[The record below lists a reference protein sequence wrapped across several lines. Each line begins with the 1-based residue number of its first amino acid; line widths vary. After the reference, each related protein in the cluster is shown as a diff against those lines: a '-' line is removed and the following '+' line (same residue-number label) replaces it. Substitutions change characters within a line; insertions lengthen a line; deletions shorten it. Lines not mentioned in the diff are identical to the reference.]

1 MKKVIKRK
9 VILFSLP
16 FLLLLLPILAF
27 FALFMGSVDSSSSDS
42 DVIVNT
48 TQQQVAKIIWDKALE
63 EGATKEGAA
72 ALIGNNQHESGGLIP
87 SAIQGQAPYDEAKAM
102 DKSVDG
108 YGFGLPQMDGG
119 RRVNMLNYAKS
130 QKKSWTD
137 TKIQVEFMFE
147 HDGTDSTLLKQL
159 VKETNVKQA
168 TEDIMRKWERAG
180 AVDSLSQ
187 RQEYA
192 QYWYTFMTTGG
203 GDSGTTG
210 SGGSGITSDIPSG
223 WKLDKPINTSGY
235 IASSYEYKQCTW
247 FTWNRAKEFGI
258 TFGMYMG
265 NGAEWQKQ
273 AGYTVTTTP
282 TLHSA
287 VSFSGGQTVG
297 GQWNADPQYGHV
309 AFVEGVHSDGSVLIS
324 QSGTGF
330 STVYTFQVLTKEQ
343 ASQLHYVIGK

>member
-27 FALFMGSVDSSSSDS
+27 FALFVGSSDSSSDT
-42 DVIVNT
+42 DVNT
-48 TQQQVAKIIWDKALE
+48 NTPQQQVAKTIWDRVLK
-63 EGATKEGAA
+63 EGGTKEGAA
-72 ALIGNNQHESGGLIP
+72 ALLGNNQAESELQP
-87 SAIQGQAPYDEAKAM
+87 SIIQSNATYNEAKAM
-102 DKSVDG
+102 DTTLGG
-108 YGFGLPQMDGG
+108 YAFGLAQWDSG
-119 RRVNMLNYAKS
+119 RRVNLLNYAKS

-137 TKIQVEFMFE
+137 TNLQVEFMFE

-159 VKETNVKQA
+159 VKGTNVKQT

-180 AVDSLSQ
+180 AVDSLSK
-187 RQEYA
+187 RQGFAE
-192 QYWYTFMTTGG
+192 YWYTFMTTGG
-203 GDSGTTG
+203 GSD
-210 SGGSGITSDIPSG
+210 ITPDIPSG
-223 WKLDKPINTSGY
+223 WTLDKPINTSGY

-258 TFGMYMG
+258 TFSPFMG
-265 NGAEWQKQ
+265 NGADWQHQ

-282 TLHSA
+282 IIHSA

-297 GQWNADPQYGHV
+297 GQWTADPQYGHV
-309 AFVEGVHSDGSVLIS
+309 AFVEGIDSDGSVLIS

-330 STVYTFQVLTKEQ
+330 STVYTFQVLTKVQ

>member
-1 MKKVIKRK
+1 
-9 VILFSLP
+9 
-16 FLLLLLPILAF
+16 
-27 FALFMGSVDSSSSDS
+27 
-42 DVIVNT
+42 
-48 TQQQVAKIIWDKALE
+48 
-63 EGATKEGAA
+63 
-72 ALIGNNQHESGGLIP
+72 
-87 SAIQGQAPYDEAKAM
+87 
-102 DKSVDG
+102 
-108 YGFGLPQMDGG
+108 
-119 RRVNMLNYAKS
+119 
-130 QKKSWTD
+130 
-137 TKIQVEFMFE
+137 MFE
-147 HDGTDSTLLKQL
+147 HDDSDSTLIKKL
-159 VKETNVKQA
+159 VKETNINQA

-192 QYWYTFMTTGG
+192 QYWYTFFTTGG
-203 GDSGTTG
+203 DNGTGGG

-223 WKLDKPINTSGY
+223 WTLDKPINTSGY

-247 FTWNRAKEFGI
+247 FTWNRAKDFGI

-265 NGAEWQKQ
+265 NGADWQKQ

-309 AFVEGVHSDGSVLIS
+309 AFVEGIHSDGSVLIS

-330 STVYTFQVLTKEQ
+330 STVYTFQVLTKAQ

>member
-1 MKKVIKRK
+1 MKRVIKRK
-9 VILFSLP
+9 VILFGLP

-203 GDSGTTG
+203 DSGTTG

-258 TFGMYMG
+258 TFSPFMG
-265 NGAEWQKQ
+265 NGAEWQNQ
-273 AGYTVTTTP
+273 AGYSVTTTP

-297 GQWNADPQYGHV
+297 GQWNADPVYGHV
-309 AFVEGVHSDGSVLIS
+309 AFVEGIHSDGSVLIS

-330 STVYTFQVLTKEQ
+330 STVYTFQVLTKVQ